1 VNVADEQAD
10 RARRGDLVLLLLAA
24 AVVVRLWVVPLTSSL
39 WLDEFGTTWI
49 TSGPMTEIVERA
61 RLFPQSIPYA
71 ALIRVVR
78 SVTGSSELSLRWPSL
93 LAMLAAAGIV
103 GRLGR
108 RFFGVSAGVAAAV
121 VFLLFPQ
128 IEFSAGDA
136 RPYAFGV
143 LAVAAAL
150 LFLVRWLDDGRPGDG
165 VGYVL
170 CAALSVYFQYLF
182 ATALIAHALYAG
194 RRRRTSAV
202 SPRAMSVVAVGLGV
216 LLAPAAALVVE
227 IGRRWSEHAFGAA
240 PGAWNVLNALVPV
253 RVLGLLVPAVL
264 LAGVFGAARGF
275 SATRLDGRDRDG
287 LALLGTLALFPPLA
301 LFAAARRTGA
311 SLLEGRYL
319 LATAPAWA
327 ALLGAIV
334 ARLRPARAARVV
346 LSLALALT
354 LVTRGELVRWRIDH
368 GREDWRSAVAA
379 LDAAN
384 GSHPV
389 FLAGSFVESSD
400 PAVVRDPLHED
411 YLLAPLAYYPTPGR
425 SRILPLRSGPAADAE
440 GERRIARA
448 LTADQFGLI
457 ERSSRFP
464 SWGSWLAARLAPLGY
479 SSREVWSTP
488 TLRASVFVR
497 SP

>member
-1 VNVADEQAD
+1 VSAADEDAG
-10 RARRGDLVLLLLAA
+10 RARRSDLALFLLAA
-24 AVVVRLWVVPLTSSL
+24 ALVVRLWVMPLTSSL

-49 TSGPMTEIVERA
+49 TSGPMAEIVERA

-78 SVTGSSELSLRWPSL
+78 SITGSSEPSLRWPSL
-93 LAMLAAAGIV
+93 VAMLGAAVVI

-108 RFFGVSAGVAAAV
+108 RLFGAPAGVAAAV
-121 VFLLFPQ
+121 IFLLFPQ
-128 IEFSAGDA
+128 VEFSAGDA

-150 LFLVRWLDDGRPGDG
+150 LFLVRWLDGGAARDGIL
-165 VGYVL
+165 YVF

-182 ATALIAHALYAG
+182 ATSLVAHAVYAG
-194 RRRRTSAV
+194 RRRANSSV
-202 SPRAMSVVAVGLGV
+202 SPRAMALAAAGLAV
-216 LLAPAAALVVE
+216 LLAPAAGLVVE
-227 IGRRWSEHAFGAA
+227 IGRRWPSHAFGVP
-240 PGAWNVLNALVPV
+240 PGALNLLTELVPV
-253 RVLGLLVPAVL
+253 RVLGLLVPALL
-264 LAGVFGAARGF
+264 LAAVFGAARAI
-275 SATRLDGRDRDG
+275 SRTRLDGRDRDA

-301 LFAAARRTGA
+301 LFAVALRTGT

-319 LATAPAWA
+319 LATAAAWA
-327 ALLGAIV
+327 VLLGALV
-334 ARLRPARAARVV
+334 ARLRPARAAHVV
-346 LSLALALT
+346 LTLALALA
-354 LVTRGELVRWRIDH
+354 LVTRGELARWKIDH

-384 GSHPV
+384 GNHPV
-389 FLAGSFVESSD
+389 FLAGTFVESGD
-400 PAVVRDPLHED
+400 PSLVRDPLQED
-411 YLLAPLAYYPTPGR
+411 YLLAPLAYYRTRGR
-425 SRILPLRSGPAADAE
+425 SRVLPLRSGPAADVE

-448 LTADQFGLI
+448 LTGDRLGLI

-479 SSREVWSTP
+479 SEREVWSTQ